1 MGRARAVVEQWRSL
15 CGAGR
20 LDETAQRCQ
29 PDVEGTMPGGV
40 RLRGPAEVLGALG
53 AVREA
58 FPDIRHRLLDAGE
71 AGAKVA
77 LEPTAVGTYTGTF
90 RAPQGDAPPTGRTV
104 VRESV
109 DTATIRDGR
118 IAPWRTSFDQMA
130 FLAQLG
136 PLPEPATA

>member
-1 MGRARAVVEQWRSL
+1 MGTTTRQRRGEDPTMGRARAVVERWWSL
-15 CGAGR
+15 CEAGR

-29 PDVEGTMPGGV
+29 PDVEVTMPGG
-40 RLRGPAEVLGALG
+40 G
-53 AVREA
+53 
-58 FPDIRHRLLDAGE
+58 
-71 AGAKVA
+71 
-77 LEPTAVGTYTGTF
+77 
-90 RAPQGDAPPTGRTV
+90 TV

-130 FLAQLG
+130 FLAQFG